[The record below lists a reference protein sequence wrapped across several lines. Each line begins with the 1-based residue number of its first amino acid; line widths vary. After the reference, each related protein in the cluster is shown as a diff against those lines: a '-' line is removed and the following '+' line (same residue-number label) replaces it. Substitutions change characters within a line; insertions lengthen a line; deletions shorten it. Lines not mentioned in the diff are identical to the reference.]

1 MEFFNV
7 GNTHITRLVSLAK
20 EFGARLYLDDAHAV
34 GVVGDG
40 GRGSAS
46 VFGLTDQVDLIS
58 GTFSKSFASL
68 GGFLVGDRSVI
79 EFIRHNSPAHI
90 FSASMPPANVATVL
104 TALEI
109 LKEETWRLDRLLK
122 FLSTCVPN

>member
-1 MEFFNV
+1 M
-7 GNTHITRLVSLAK
+7 
-20 EFGARLYLDDAHAV
+20 
-34 GVVGDG
+34 
-40 GRGSAS
+40 
-46 VFGLTDQVDLIS
+46 
-58 GTFSKSFASL
+58 

-109 LKEETWRLDRLLK
+109 LKEETWRLDRLAEISVYMRTELK
-122 FLSTCVPN
+122 NLGFNVWSSRLP